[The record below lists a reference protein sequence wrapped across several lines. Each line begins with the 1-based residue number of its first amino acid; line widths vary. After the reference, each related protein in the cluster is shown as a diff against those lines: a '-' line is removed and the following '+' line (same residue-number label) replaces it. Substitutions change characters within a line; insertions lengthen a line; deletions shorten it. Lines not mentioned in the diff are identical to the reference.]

1 MAPVRPDSCAKIEFR
16 GKVFLIARVESN
28 TMICKL
34 RFIPVVLLLALAAS
48 AQVPVT
54 AKPAQPSGAGAAPAT
69 APAAIAPAT
78 PVVTINLC
86 KAATS
91 PAPSCRK
98 IITREEFDRVL
109 AAVAPEAGPGARRS
123 VAAKYVQLLTAAAVA
138 ERSALDKQSLVKT
151 KLELA
156 RLSLLAGAL
165 QDDVHNKGEP
175 SAQELTSY
183 YQGNPARFEQFTMRR
198 LTIPTPAPAG
208 YKYQGA
214 AITARD
220 LADKIKKRA
229 AAGEDFMKLQSEV
242 LGSPVSS
249 SGGSDPTSGTVTRGG
264 LPAEYENRVL
274 ALKPGQVSDAILE
287 GANYVIYKMEGKK
300 TVNFNDAK
308 AAIAETLRS
317 SKMQQSLQLILNSS
331 SAEYNE
337 AYFGPAPPA
346 APAARAPAA
355 NPPAK

>member
-1 MAPVRPDSCAKIEFR
+1 MF
-16 GKVFLIARVESN
+16 F
-28 TMICKL
+28 KL

-48 AQVPVT
+48 AQVPVP
-54 AKPAQPSGAGAAPAT
+54 AKPGQPSVAGAA

-91 PAPSCRK
+91 PSPSCKK

-109 AAVAPEAGPGARRS
+109 ATVAPEAGPGARRS

-138 ERSALDKQSLVKT
+138 ERGALDKQPLVKT

-156 RLSLLAGAL
+156 RLSVLAGAL
-165 QDDVHNKGEP
+165 QDDVKNKSEP
-175 SAQELTSY
+175 AAQELTSY
-183 YQGNPARFEQFTMRR
+183 YQGNPSRFEQFTMRR
-198 LTIPTPAPAG
+198 LTIPTPVPAG

-214 AITARD
+214 AITAHD
-220 LADKIKKRA
+220 LADKIQKRA
-229 AAGEDFMKLQSEV
+229 AAGEDFQKLQSEV

-287 GANYVIYKMEGKK
+287 GANYVVYKMVGNK
-300 TVNFNDAK
+300 TVSFNEAK
-308 AAIAETLRS
+308 AAITETLS
-317 SKMQQSLQLILNSS
+317 NSKMQQSLQLILNSS
-331 SAEYNE
+331 SADYNE
-337 AYFGPAPPA
+337 TYFGPAPPA
-346 APAARAPAA
+346 ARPPAP
-355 NPPAK
+355 NPPSK